1 MTMTVQDSGAF
12 VVRLGNDTL
21 SMEQYTRT
29 ATQLRGEYV
38 IRSPRS
44 LHRIYTFDL
53 YPDGT
58 IRRLQLVTHAIGG
71 GPGPAETRNSVDFSG
86 DSAVLVSPRGDS
98 SVTTK
103 LAVPRG
109 TFPFQ
114 LHVYGLLEQI
124 GRWARAQGK
133 DSVRLTALTSATATS
148 GAYVV
153 KRGGDTLVI
162 MFDEGQYAG
171 VGPFTFRLDRQGHLT
186 WVTGKG
192 STLQVEVQRVPSVP
206 MAQVTQSFANRPL
219 GSLSPRDT
227 ARATIAGAEV
237 SIDYSRPSR
246 RARAVEQGVAHG
258 RQRRDAVHHAGRSRH
273 RRRHGARGEVHAL
286 DLADADG
293 LEAHHQQADGTVGH
307 RVSPR
312 AGSRARG
319 CESRNARCSGRAIHD
334 RVRAGLR
341 TDGDHLHLGQ
351 DTVLRARG
359 EAISASRF
367 RGRRRLC
374 AGRSVGQD
382 VGARHLPAHLG
393 AAVSRDAPAPAPG
406 APPQGQTHRSRGAPG
421 TDQADG

>member
-227 ARATIAGAEV
+227 ARATIGGAEV

-246 RARAVEQGVAHG
+246 RGRDIFGALEPWNKVWRTGANAATQFTTPVDLVIGGATVPAGKYTLWTLPTPTGWKLIINKQTGQWGTEYHPEQDLVRVDAKVETLAAPVEQFTIAFEPASAPTAITFTWDKTRYSVPVAK
-258 RQRRDAVHHAGRSRH
+258 Q
-273 RRRHGARGEVHAL
+273 
-286 DLADADG
+286 
-293 LEAHHQQADGTVGH
+293 
-307 RVSPR
+307 
-312 AGSRARG
+312 
-319 CESRNARCSGRAIHD
+319 
-334 RVRAGLR
+334 
-341 TDGDHLHLGQ
+341 
-351 DTVLRARG
+351 
-359 EAISASRF
+359 
-367 RGRRRLC
+367 
-374 AGRSVGQD
+374 
-382 VGARHLPAHLG
+382 
-393 AAVSRDAPAPAPG
+393 
-406 APPQGQTHRSRGAPG
+406 
-421 TDQADG
+421 